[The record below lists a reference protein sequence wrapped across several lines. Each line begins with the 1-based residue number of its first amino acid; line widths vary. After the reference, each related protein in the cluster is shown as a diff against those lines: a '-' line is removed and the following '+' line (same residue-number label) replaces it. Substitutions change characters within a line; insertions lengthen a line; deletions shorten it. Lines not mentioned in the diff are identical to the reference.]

1 MCESFWIAS
10 QPEEFPWIGLQP
22 VTKGDTGL
30 ATSQSQELSRVCG
43 LLHLPWS
50 TLERLIHT
58 FSDCSQSSCSNRY
71 HLHFL
76 HSPHGCYL
84 TLSQYSHFPSSL
96 LCSRISKSPNTCLAR
111 NSTGWPIGE
120 WDIFHSA
127 PDTAHVNHFF
137 PRECKN
143 WFKSIQAKQVD
154 LVTSLKLAS
163 LPLDVWGSTCSK
175 S

>member
-58 FSDCSQSSCSNRY
+58 FRIAPKAPAAIGITYTFCIAHMVVISRFRNI
-71 HLHFL
+71 LTFL
-76 HSPHGCYL
+76 
-84 TLSQYSHFPSSL
+84 
-96 LCSRISKSPNTCLAR
+96 
-111 NSTGWPIGE
+111 
-120 WDIFHSA
+120 
-127 PDTAHVNHFF
+127 
-137 PRECKN
+137 
-143 WFKSIQAKQVD
+143 
-154 LVTSLKLAS
+154 
-163 LPLDVWGSTCSK
+163 
-175 S
+175 